1 MAGNLRALRRKI
13 KTVRSIE
20 HITRAM
26 QFVAAAKL
34 AKLQKRVAAGR
45 DYARSLQEILR
56 HVAASGPEITHAYL
70 EQREIKQIG
79 LVLMGG
85 DRGLCGAFNQ
95 QIMRSAEAFLAHA
108 EAPVSVITVGTKAT
122 RFAQR
127 HGLDLVASY
136 PGVSELGRSSPA
148 LALAQQIRSLY
159 DTGVWDQVHVVY
171 EDFQSVL
178 RHQPQ
183 SEQLLPVPAET
194 QEAAQEAP
202 GGQVWGQYSYEPPAK
217 ELLEILLP
225 QALDAV
231 IYQMALGTQTAEQAA
246 RMTAMRAATDSANE
260 MITNLSRRLNRARQ
274 YGITSEIMDV
284 VGGASAIGAL

>member
-13 KTVRSIE
+13 KTVRNIE

-34 AKLQKRVAAGR
+34 AKLQKRVTAGR
-45 DYARSLQEILR
+45 EYAETLREILH
-56 HVAASGPEITHAYL
+56 HVAASQPEDPPAYL
-70 EQREIKQIG
+70 VPREIQHVG

-95 QIMRSAEAFLAHA
+95 QVMRTAEAFLAQA
-108 EAPVSVITVGTKAT
+108 KAPVSVITVGAKAT
-122 RFAQR
+122 RFAKR
-127 HGLDLVASY
+127 HGLEIVAEY
-136 PGVSELGRSSPA
+136 PGVSELGRTSPA
-148 LALAQQIRSLY
+148 LALARQIRAQY
-159 DTGVWDQVHVVY
+159 DSRAWDLVQVVY
-171 EDFQSVL
+171 EDFRSVM
-178 RHQPQ
+178 RHQPH
-183 SEQLLPVPAET
+183 SEQFLPIPPAAANGNGNGA
-194 QEAAQEAP
+194 EA
-202 GGQVWGQYSYEPPAK
+202 WGQYSYEPPVA

-225 QALDAV
+225 QALDAM

-260 MITNLSRRLNRARQ
+260 LMTNLTRRLNRARQ

-284 VGGASAIGAL
+284 VGGASAIGAV